1 VLMLMLLLLLL
12 DVSEAKLVDFPL
24 NYIVRNDGKG
34 LERKGQEGWGGG
46 LFLRNTGRKNVS

>member
-1 VLMLMLLLLLL
+1 MLMLMLLLLLL